1 MQIQAKIQG
10 TRPLLM
16 HSGALVDPQ
25 NEFAKEIK
33 KISAKKPKT
42 DADQAEIARLEFL
55 GAVYVDDSGSIVL
68 PDVNIM
74 SAIVAGARKSKKG
87 KDAQA
92 GVFVNGHGTFGFS
105 FSGKKTP
112 EALWESG
119 KFTDRRA
126 VVIQRNKIMRVRPR
140 FNQWSS
146 AFTIEV
152 DDEICNAE
160 EVRNWLETAGNR
172 AGLGDFRPMY
182 GRFEVVEFNPKKEK
196 K

>member
-25 NEFAKEIK
+25 NDFVKAIK

-74 SAIVAGARKSKKG
+74 SAIVAGARKSSRG

-92 GVFVNGHGTFGFS
+92 GVFVDGHGTFDFS

-119 KFTDRRA
+119 KFIDRRA
-126 VVIQRNKIMRVRPR
+126 VVIQRSKIMRVRPR
-140 FNQWSS
+140 FDKWSS
-146 AFTIEV
+146 SFTLEI
-152 DDEICNAE
+152 DDTVCNAE
-160 EVRNWLETAGNR
+160 AVRDWLETAGNR
-172 AGLGDFRPMY
+172 RGIGDFRPMY
-182 GRFEVVEFNPKKEK
+182 GRFKVVEFKPEKEK